1 MGSIDLFCQGGNV
14 IFESQCAARLKSE
27 RKRLSLNQSQV
38 AELCGVARETWG
50 KYERGQIVP
59 GGDVLLGFALAGG
72 NVQYVLTGES
82 SGVVLTRDEIELVQ
96 HFRDAPLA
104 VKAAAFAALT
114 AGSAATDSKA
124 INVSGSGHR
133 IAGRDYNEHKK

>member
-1 MGSIDLFCQGGNV
+1 MKFDSH
-14 IFESQCAARLKSE
+14 CAERLKSE
-27 RKRLSLNQSQV
+27 RKRLSYNQSQV
-38 AELCGVARETWG
+38 AELCGISREMWG
-50 KYERGQIVP
+50 KYERGLAVP
-59 GGDVLLGFALAGG
+59 GGEVFLGFALAGG

-82 SGVVLTRDEIELVQ
+82 SGVVLTRDELELVQ

-124 INVSGSGHR
+124 INVSGGKGLR
-133 IAGRDYNEHKK
+133 IAGRDFHEHKSK